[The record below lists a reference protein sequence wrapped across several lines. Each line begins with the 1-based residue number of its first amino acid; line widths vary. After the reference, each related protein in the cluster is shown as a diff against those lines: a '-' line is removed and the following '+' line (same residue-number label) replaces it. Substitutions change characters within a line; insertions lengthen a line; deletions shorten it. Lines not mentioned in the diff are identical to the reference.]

1 MIIAT
6 DKKQRAGVHVSTMTG
21 KLTGIQAIN
30 TNTLTNEF
38 CSTMRDTDAI
48 CGACYSAA
56 MLSGSRKNCV
66 PAFEHNSALLSS
78 RELQPAEL
86 PAINAAIF
94 RFHGHGELINATH
107 LKNLY
112 AIADKNPATIFAL
125 WTKRRDIIR
134 KGARRPDNVV
144 LIYSNPSLDRV
155 MQRPPAGFDRVFNNV
170 PAAYTGPANCD
181 GQKCVDCRACYQH
194 GGETVIIEHAKVRH

>member
-1 MIIAT
+1 
-6 DKKQRAGVHVSTMTG
+6 
-21 KLTGIQAIN
+21 
-30 TNTLTNEF
+30 
-38 CSTMRDTDAI
+38 
-48 CGACYSAA
+48 

-66 PAFEHNSALLSS
+66 PAFEHNSLLLSS

-86 PAINAAIF
+86 PAVNAAIF
-94 RFHGHGELINATH
+94 RFHGHGELINSLH
-107 LKNLY
+107 LRNLY
-112 AIADKNPATIFAL
+112 AIADKNPTTIFAL

-144 LIYSNPSLDRV
+144 LIYSNPSLDRL

-170 PAAYTGPANCD
+170 RADYAGLANCD